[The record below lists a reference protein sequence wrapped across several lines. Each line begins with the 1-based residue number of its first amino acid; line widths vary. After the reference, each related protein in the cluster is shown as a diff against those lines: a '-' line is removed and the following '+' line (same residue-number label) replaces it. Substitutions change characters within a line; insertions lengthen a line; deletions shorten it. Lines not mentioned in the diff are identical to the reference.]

1 MRRNVLII
9 LLAWLIFAGLAPAR
23 IAAPAYS
30 TEAGALV
37 QKSLLA
43 LYAPAQTGSV
53 GELAE
58 TGKSH
63 VLRQTRSVVVL
74 SGTQESPL
82 SPTASGNAELVYTT
96 YLQDAGWQSEV
107 REGAISGGA
116 ASPIEAIQVRLT
128 HLAEAGSISY
138 RTYRQDSGWSG
149 YATNGETAGTAGIG
163 EAVEAL
169 QLKLTGA
176 LAGQYDLYYRV
187 QTSRFGWLDWAAN
200 GEPAGTDGF
209 RYPIEGVE
217 IVLTNKEQ
225 NFPGKREQNFV
236 KRFDPVLSYGSYLTA
251 SGWQE
256 PVLNPAQSGSPDS
269 SQSLE
274 GLQAKLASQP
284 YPGSVTYRA
293 ATSESG
299 WFEWTQDGLEAGLP
313 GTGQNIERIEMQL
326 TDELA
331 AHYDIY
337 YQVHVPGVGWLD
349 WAKNGETAGTQGY
362 DYGVSAV
369 QMQVVEK
376 DAAAP
381 GNTAVAFM
389 KYVPKP
395 PPAPVAPVVP
405 PVPTYPTG
413 PDWTVQDGIFRTN
426 AGTNYYVGS
435 SYIIVSI
442 AYQRVWAYIGSQ
454 QIVNAPVITGR
465 PSMPTP
471 RGLFAIQPYK
481 ESPSVLIGEDYESP
495 VQYWI
500 PFLGNAYGLH
510 DASWQTQGFG
520 GDLYLYLGSHGCVN
534 TPYYAVQTLYNT
546 YSVGTPVVVY

>member
-1 MRRNVLII
+1 MRRNILFI
-9 LLAWLIFAGLAPAR
+9 LLGLFIFAGLAPVR

-30 TEAGALV
+30 LENGTAVE
-37 QKSLLA
+37 KSLLE
-43 LYAPAQTGSV
+43 LYQLAYINLDDT
-53 GELAE
+53 LAE
-58 TGKSH
+58 AGKDH
-63 VLRQTRSVVVL
+63 ITQHTRSVVAL
-74 SGTQESPL
+74 LRALDSQPSTQ
-82 SPTASGNAELVYTT
+82 TASNAELVYTT
-96 YLQDAGWQSEV
+96 YLQDSGWQPEV
-107 REGAISGGA
+107 QEGAISGGA
-116 ASPIEAIQVRLT
+116 ALPLEAVRVRLT
-128 HLAEAGSISY
+128 HLAEAGSVSY

-149 YATNGETAGTAGIG
+149 YAKNGEAAGVTGAG
-163 EAVEAL
+163 EAIEAV
-169 QLKLTGA
+169 QFKLTGA
-176 LAGQYDLYYRV
+176 LAAQYDLYYRV
-187 QTSRFGWLDWAAN
+187 QTGRFGWLDWAGN
-200 GEPAGTDGF
+200 GETAGTEGF
-209 RYPIEGVE
+209 RYPVEGVE
-217 IVLTNKEQ
+217 IVLMNKEQ
-225 NFPGKREQNFV
+225 AFSGKREQSFI
-236 KRFDPVLSYGSYLTA
+236 KRVEPVLSYSSYLTD

-256 PVLNPAQSGSPDS
+256 PVLNPEQSGSPDS

-274 GLQAKLASQP
+274 GLQAKLDSQP
-284 YPGSVTYRA
+284 YPGSISYRA
-293 ATSESG
+293 ATSENG

-313 GTGQNIERIEMQL
+313 GTGQRIERIEMQL

-331 AHYDIY
+331 TYYDIY
-337 YQVHVPGVGWLD
+337 YQVHVPGLGWLD

-362 DYGVSAV
+362 DYDVSAV
-369 QMQVVEK
+369 QMQVVQK

-381 GNTAVAFM
+381 GETAVAFM

-395 PPAPVAPVVP
+395 PPVPVVP
-405 PVPTYPTG
+405 SVPTYPTG

-435 SYIIVSI
+435 SYIIISI

-454 QIVNAPVITGR
+454 RIVDAPVITGR

-481 ESPSVLIGEDYESP
+481 ESPSVLVGEDYESP

>member
-1 MRRNVLII
+1 MRKNILFI
-9 LLAWLIFAGLAPAR
+9 LLGWFIIAGLAPAR
-23 IAAPAYS
+23 IAAPAFS
-30 TEAGALV
+30 LENGAIV
-37 QKSLLA
+37 QNSLLD
-43 LYAPAQTGSV
+43 LYRPVYIYPDGT
-53 GELAE
+53 LAE
-58 TGKSH
+58 TGKAY
-63 VLRQTRSVVVL
+63 VTLQTRSTTAL
-74 SGTQESPL
+74 SGTQEIPSSPA
-82 SPTASGNAELVYTT
+82 TAGNAELVYTT
-96 YLQDAGWQSEV
+96 YLQGSGWQSEV
-107 REGAISGGA
+107 QEGAISGGA
-116 ASPIEAIQVRLT
+116 ALPLEAIQVRLT
-128 HLAEAGSISY
+128 HLAEAGNVAY
-138 RTYRQDSGWSG
+138 RTYRQGSGWSD
-149 YATNGETAGTAGIG
+149 YAKNGEPAGTAGAG
-163 EAVEAL
+163 EAIEAV
-169 QLKLTGA
+169 QFKLTGA
-176 LAGQYDLYYRV
+176 LAAQYDLYYRV
-187 QTSRFGWLDWAAN
+187 QTSRFGWLDWAGN
-200 GEPAGTDGF
+200 GETAGTDGF

-217 IVLTNKEQ
+217 IVLMNKEQ
-225 NFPGKREQNFV
+225 TFLGNRDQSFIKRA
-236 KRFDPVLSYGSYLTA
+236 DPVLSYSSYLTD

-256 PVLNPAQSGSPDS
+256 PVINPAQSGSPDS

-274 GLQAKLASQP
+274 GLQAKLDSQP
-284 YPGSVTYRA
+284 YPGSVSYRA
-293 ATSESG
+293 ATSENG
-299 WFEWTQDGLEAGLP
+299 WFEWTQGGLEAGLP
-313 GTGQNIERIEMQL
+313 GTGQHIERIEMQL

-331 AHYDIY
+331 ANYDIY

-362 DYGVSAV
+362 DYEVSAV
-369 QMQVVEK
+369 QMQLVEK
-376 DAAAP
+376 DGQAP

-395 PPAPVAPVVP
+395 APAPVVP
-405 PVPTYPTG
+405 SYPTG

-426 AGTNYYVGS
+426 AGTNYRVGS
-435 SYIIVSI
+435 SYIIISI
-442 AYQRVWAYIGSQ
+442 AYQRVWAYIGNQ

-546 YSVGTPVVVY
+546 YSTGTPVVVY

>member
-1 MRRNVLII
+1 MRRNILFI
-9 LLAWLIFAGLAPAR
+9 LLGLFIFAGLAPVR

-30 TEAGALV
+30 LENGTAVE
-37 QKSLLA
+37 KSLLE
-43 LYAPAQTGSV
+43 LYQLAYINLDDT
-53 GELAE
+53 LAE
-58 TGKSH
+58 TGKDH
-63 VLRQTRSVVVL
+63 ITQQTRSVAAL
-74 SGTQESPL
+74 SGAQKIPL
-82 SPTASGNAELVYTT
+82 SSATASNAELVYTT
-96 YLQDAGWQSEV
+96 YLQDSGWQPEV
-107 REGAISGGA
+107 QEGAISGGA
-116 ASPIEAIQVRLT
+116 ALPLEAVRVRLT
-128 HLAEAGSISY
+128 HLAEAGSVSY

-149 YATNGETAGTAGIG
+149 YAKNGEAAGVTGAG
-163 EAVEAL
+163 EAIEAV
-169 QLKLTGA
+169 QFKLTGA
-176 LAGQYDLYYRV
+176 LAAQYDLYYRV
-187 QTSRFGWLDWAAN
+187 QTGRFGWLDWAGN
-200 GEPAGTDGF
+200 GETAGTEGF
-209 RYPIEGVE
+209 RYPVEGVE
-217 IVLTNKEQ
+217 IVLMNKEQ
-225 NFPGKREQNFV
+225 AFSGKREQSFI
-236 KRFDPVLSYGSYLTA
+236 KRVEPVLSYSSYLTD

-256 PVLNPAQSGSPDS
+256 PVLNPEQSGSPDS

-274 GLQAKLASQP
+274 GLQAKLDSQP
-284 YPGSVTYRA
+284 YPGSISYRA
-293 ATSESG
+293 ATSENG

-313 GTGQNIERIEMQL
+313 GTGQRIERIEMQL

-331 AHYDIY
+331 AYYDIY
-337 YQVHVPGVGWLD
+337 YQVHVPGLGWLD

-362 DYGVSAV
+362 DYDVSAV
-369 QMQVVEK
+369 QMQVVQK

-381 GNTAVAFM
+381 GETAVAFM

-395 PPAPVAPVVP
+395 PPVPVAPS
-405 PVPTYPTG
+405 VPTYPTG

-435 SYIIVSI
+435 SYIIISI

-454 QIVNAPVITGR
+454 RIVDAPVITGR

-481 ESPSVLIGEDYESP
+481 ESPSVLVGEDYESP

>member
-1 MRRNVLII
+1 MRRNILFI
-9 LLAWLIFAGLAPAR
+9 LLGLFIVAGLAPAR

-30 TEAGALV
+30 LENGAIV
-37 QKSLLA
+37 QQSLLN
-43 LYAPAQTGSV
+43 LYDPAYINLDVT
-53 GELAE
+53 LAE
-58 TGKSH
+58 TGKDH
-63 VLRQTRSVVVL
+63 VILQTRSVAAL
-74 SGTQESPL
+74 SRTLVSQPSM
-82 SPTASGNAELVYTT
+82 PTAGNAELVYTT
-96 YLQDAGWQSEV
+96 YLQDSGWQSETQ
-107 REGAISGGA
+107 EGAISGGA
-116 ASPIEAIQVRLT
+116 ALPLEAIQVRLT
-128 HLAEAGSISY
+128 HLAEAGSVSY

-149 YATNGETAGTAGIG
+149 YAKNGGTSGTTGAG
-163 EAVEAL
+163 EAIEAV

-176 LAGQYDLYYRV
+176 LAAQYNLYYRV
-187 QTSRFGWLDWAAN
+187 QTSRFGWLDWAGN
-200 GEPAGTDGF
+200 GETAGTDGF

-217 IVLTNKEQ
+217 IVLMNKEQ
-225 NFPGKREQNFV
+225 TFLGKREQGFI
-236 KRFDPVLSYGSYLTA
+236 KRTEPVLSYSSYLTD

-274 GLQAKLASQP
+274 GLQAKLDSQP
-284 YPGSVTYRA
+284 YPGSVSYRA
-293 ATSESG
+293 ATSENG

-313 GTGQNIERIEMQL
+313 GTGQRIERIEMQL

-362 DYGVSAV
+362 DYEVSAV
-369 QMQVVEK
+369 QMQLVQK
-376 DAAAP
+376 DGQAP

-395 PPAPVAPVVP
+395 PPVPVVP

-413 PDWTVQDGIFRTN
+413 PDWTVQDGTFRTN
-426 AGTNYYVGS
+426 AGTNYHVGS
-435 SYIIVSI
+435 SYIIISI
-442 AYQRVWAYIGSQ
+442 AYQRVWAYIGNQ

-481 ESPSVLIGEDYESP
+481 ESPSVLVGEDYESP

-520 GDLYLYLGSHGCVN
+520 GDLYLYFGSHGCVN

>member
-1 MRRNVLII
+1 MRRNILFI
-9 LLAWLIFAGLAPAR
+9 LLGLFIFAGLAPVR

-30 TEAGALV
+30 LENGTAVE
-37 QKSLLA
+37 KSLLG
-43 LYAPAQTGSV
+43 LYQLAYINLDDT
-53 GELAE
+53 LAE
-58 TGKSH
+58 TGKDH
-63 VLRQTRSVVVL
+63 ITQQTRSVAAL
-74 SGTQESPL
+74 SGAQKILL
-82 SPTASGNAELVYTT
+82 SLATASNAELVYTT
-96 YLQDAGWQSEV
+96 YLQDSGWQPEV
-107 REGAISGGA
+107 QEGAISGGA
-116 ASPIEAIQVRLT
+116 ALPLEAVRVRLT
-128 HLAEAGSISY
+128 HLAEAGSVSY

-149 YATNGETAGTAGIG
+149 YAKNGEAAGVTGAG
-163 EAVEAL
+163 EAIEAV
-169 QLKLTGA
+169 QFKLTGA
-176 LAGQYDLYYRV
+176 LAAQYDLYYRV
-187 QTSRFGWLDWAAN
+187 QTGRFGWLDWAGN
-200 GEPAGTDGF
+200 GETAGTEGF
-209 RYPIEGVE
+209 RYPVEGVE
-217 IVLTNKEQ
+217 IVLMNKEQ
-225 NFPGKREQNFV
+225 AFSGKREQSFI
-236 KRFDPVLSYGSYLTA
+236 KRVEPVLSYSSYLTD

-256 PVLNPAQSGSPDS
+256 PVLNPEQSGSPDS

-274 GLQAKLASQP
+274 GLQAKLDSQP
-284 YPGSVTYRA
+284 YPGSVSYRA
-293 ATSESG
+293 ATSENG

-313 GTGQNIERIEMQL
+313 GTGQRIERIEMQL

-331 AHYDIY
+331 AYYDIY
-337 YQVHVPGVGWLD
+337 YQVHVPGLGWLD

-362 DYGVSAV
+362 DYDVSAV
-369 QMQVVEK
+369 QMQVVQK

-381 GNTAVAFM
+381 GETAVAFM

-395 PPAPVAPVVP
+395 PPVPVVP
-405 PVPTYPTG
+405 SVPTYPTG
-413 PDWTVQDGIFRTN
+413 PDWTVQDGTFRTN

-435 SYIIVSI
+435 SYIIISI
-442 AYQRVWAYIGSQ
+442 AYQRVWAYIGNQ

-546 YSVGTPVVVY
+546 YSIGTPVVVY

>member
-1 MRRNVLII
+1 MRRNILYI
-9 LLAWLIFAGLAPAR
+9 LLGLFIVAGLAPAR

-30 TEAGALV
+30 LEKGLV
-37 QKSLLA
+37 VQQSLLE
-43 LYAPAQTGSV
+43 LYDPAYINIDGILV
-53 GELAE
+53 E
-58 TGKSH
+58 TGKDY
-63 VLRQTRSVVVL
+63 VALQTRSVTAL
-74 SGTQESPL
+74 SGAQKIPL
-82 SPTASGNAELVYTT
+82 SPAKAGSAELTYTT
-96 YLQDAGWQSEV
+96 YVQDSGWHPEV
-107 REGAISGGA
+107 QEGAISGGA
-116 ASPIEAIQVRLT
+116 ALPLEAIQVRLT
-128 HLAEAGSISY
+128 NLSQAGSVSY

-149 YATNGETAGTAGIG
+149 YAKNGEISGTTGAG
-163 EAVEAL
+163 EAIEAV
-169 QLKLTGA
+169 QFKLTGA
-176 LAGQYDLYYRV
+176 LAAQYDLYYRV
-187 QTSRFGWLDWAAN
+187 QTSRFGWLDWAGN
-200 GEPAGTDGF
+200 GETAGTAGF

-217 IVLTNKEQ
+217 IVLMNKEQ
-225 NFPGKREQNFV
+225 TFLGKREQNFIE
-236 KRFDPVLSYGSYLTA
+236 RIEPVLSYGSYLPD

-274 GLQAKLASQP
+274 GLQAKLDSQP
-284 YPGSVTYRA
+284 YPGSVSYRA
-293 ATSESG
+293 ATSENG
-299 WFEWTQDGLEAGLP
+299 WLEWTQDGLEAGLP
-313 GTGQNIERIEMQL
+313 GTGQRIERIEMQL

-362 DYGVSAV
+362 DYDVSAV
-369 QMQVVEK
+369 QMQLVQK

-395 PPAPVAPVVP
+395 PPAPVASAVP
-405 PVPTYPTG
+405 IYPTG
-413 PDWTVQDGIFRTN
+413 PDWTVQDGTFRTN

-435 SYIIVSI
+435 SYIIISI
-442 AYQRVWAYIGSQ
+442 AYQRVWAYIGNQ

>member
-1 MRRNVLII
+1 MRRNILFI
-9 LLAWLIFAGLAPAR
+9 LLGLFIFAGLAPVR

-30 TEAGALV
+30 LENGTAVE
-37 QKSLLA
+37 KSLLE
-43 LYAPAQTGSV
+43 LYQLAYINLDDT
-53 GELAE
+53 LAE
-58 TGKSH
+58 AGKDH
-63 VLRQTRSVVVL
+63 ITQHTRSIVAL
-74 SGTQESPL
+74 LRALDSQPSTQ
-82 SPTASGNAELVYTT
+82 TASNAELVYTT
-96 YLQDAGWQSEV
+96 YLQDSGWQPEV
-107 REGAISGGA
+107 QEGAISGGVA
-116 ASPIEAIQVRLT
+116 LPLEAVRVRLT
-128 HLAEAGSISY
+128 HLAEAGSVSY

-149 YATNGETAGTAGIG
+149 YAKNGEAAGVTGAG
-163 EAVEAL
+163 EAIEAV
-169 QLKLTGA
+169 QFKLTGA
-176 LAGQYDLYYRV
+176 LAAQYDLYYRV
-187 QTSRFGWLDWAAN
+187 QTGRFGWLDWAGN
-200 GEPAGTDGF
+200 GETAGTEGF
-209 RYPIEGVE
+209 RYPVEGVE
-217 IVLTNKEQ
+217 IVLMNKEQ
-225 NFPGKREQNFV
+225 AFSGKREQSFI
-236 KRFDPVLSYGSYLTA
+236 KRVEPVLSYSSYLTD

-256 PVLNPAQSGSPDS
+256 PVLNPEQSGSPDS

-274 GLQAKLASQP
+274 GLQAKLDSQP
-284 YPGSVTYRA
+284 YPGSISYRA
-293 ATSESG
+293 ATSENG

-313 GTGQNIERIEMQL
+313 GTGQRIERIEMQL

-331 AHYDIY
+331 AYYDIY
-337 YQVHVPGVGWLD
+337 YQVHVPGLGWLD

-362 DYGVSAV
+362 DYDVSAV
-369 QMQVVEK
+369 QMQVVQK

-381 GNTAVAFM
+381 GETAVAFM

-395 PPAPVAPVVP
+395 PPVPVVP
-405 PVPTYPTG
+405 SVPTYPTG

-435 SYIIVSI
+435 SYIIISI

-454 QIVNAPVITGR
+454 RIVDAPVITGR

-481 ESPSVLIGEDYESP
+481 ESPSVLVGEDYESP

>member
-1 MRRNVLII
+1 MRRNILFI
-9 LLAWLIFAGLAPAR
+9 LLGLFIFSGLAPVR
-23 IAAPAYS
+23 IAATAYS
-30 TEAGALV
+30 LENGTAVE
-37 QKSLLA
+37 KSLLE
-43 LYAPAQTGSV
+43 LYQLAYINLDDT
-53 GELAE
+53 LAE
-58 TGKSH
+58 TGKDH
-63 VLRQTRSVVVL
+63 ITQQTRSVAAL
-74 SGTQESPL
+74 SGAQKIPL
-82 SPTASGNAELVYTT
+82 SSATASNAELVYTT
-96 YLQDAGWQSEV
+96 YLQDSGWQPEV
-107 REGAISGGA
+107 QEGAISGGVA
-116 ASPIEAIQVRLT
+116 LPLEAVRVRLT
-128 HLAEAGSISY
+128 HLAEAGSVSY

-149 YATNGETAGTAGIG
+149 YAKNGEAAGVTGAG
-163 EAVEAL
+163 EAIEAV
-169 QLKLTGA
+169 QFKLTGA
-176 LAGQYDLYYRV
+176 LAAQYDLYYRV
-187 QTSRFGWLDWAAN
+187 QTGRFGWLDWAGN
-200 GEPAGTDGF
+200 GETAGTEGF
-209 RYPIEGVE
+209 RYPVEGVE
-217 IVLTNKEQ
+217 IVLMNKEQ
-225 NFPGKREQNFV
+225 AFSGKREQSFI
-236 KRFDPVLSYGSYLTA
+236 KRVEPVLSYSSYLTD

-256 PVLNPAQSGSPDS
+256 PVLNPEQSGSPDS

-274 GLQAKLASQP
+274 GLQAKLDSQP
-284 YPGSVTYRA
+284 YPGSISYRA
-293 ATSESG
+293 ATSENG

-313 GTGQNIERIEMQL
+313 GTGQRIERIEMQL

-331 AHYDIY
+331 AYYDIY
-337 YQVHVPGVGWLD
+337 YQVHVPGLGWLD

-362 DYGVSAV
+362 DYDVSAV
-369 QMQVVEK
+369 QMQVVQK

-381 GNTAVAFM
+381 GETAVAFM

-395 PPAPVAPVVP
+395 PPVPVVP
-405 PVPTYPTG
+405 SVPTYPTG

-435 SYIIVSI
+435 SYIIISI

-454 QIVNAPVITGR
+454 RIVDAPVITGR

-481 ESPSVLIGEDYESP
+481 ESPSVLVGEDYESP

>member
-1 MRRNVLII
+1 MRRNILFI
-9 LLAWLIFAGLAPAR
+9 LLGLFIFAGLAPVR

-30 TEAGALV
+30 LENGTAVE
-37 QKSLLA
+37 KSLLE
-43 LYAPAQTGSV
+43 LYQLAYINLDDT
-53 GELAE
+53 LAE
-58 TGKSH
+58 TGKDH
-63 VLRQTRSVVVL
+63 ITQQTRSVAAL
-74 SGTQESPL
+74 SGAQKIPL
-82 SPTASGNAELVYTT
+82 SSATASNAELVYTT
-96 YLQDAGWQSEV
+96 YLQDSGWQPEV
-107 REGAISGGA
+107 QEGAISGGA
-116 ASPIEAIQVRLT
+116 ALPLEAVRVRLT
-128 HLAEAGSISY
+128 HLAEAGSVSY

-149 YATNGETAGTAGIG
+149 YAKNGEAAGVTGAG
-163 EAVEAL
+163 EAIEAV
-169 QLKLTGA
+169 QFKLTGA
-176 LAGQYDLYYRV
+176 LAAQYDLYYRV
-187 QTSRFGWLDWAAN
+187 QTGRFGWLDWAGN
-200 GEPAGTDGF
+200 GETAGTEGF
-209 RYPIEGVE
+209 RYPVEGVE
-217 IVLTNKEQ
+217 IVLMNKEQ
-225 NFPGKREQNFV
+225 AFSGKREQSFI
-236 KRFDPVLSYGSYLTA
+236 KRVEPVLSYSSYLTD

-256 PVLNPAQSGSPDS
+256 PVLNPEQSGSPDS

-274 GLQAKLASQP
+274 GLQAKLDSQP
-284 YPGSVTYRA
+284 YPGSISYRA
-293 ATSESG
+293 ATSENG

-313 GTGQNIERIEMQL
+313 GTGQRIERIEMQL

-331 AHYDIY
+331 AYYDIY
-337 YQVHVPGVGWLD
+337 YQVHVPGLGWLD

-362 DYGVSAV
+362 DYDVSAV
-369 QMQVVEK
+369 QMQVVQK

-381 GNTAVAFM
+381 GETAVAFM

-395 PPAPVAPVVP
+395 PPVPVVP
-405 PVPTYPTG
+405 SVPTYPTG

-435 SYIIVSI
+435 SYIIISI

-454 QIVNAPVITGR
+454 RIVDAPVITGR

-481 ESPSVLIGEDYESP
+481 ESPSVLVGEDYESP

-520 GDLYLYLGSHGCVN
+520 DDLYLYLGSHGCVN

>member
-1 MRRNVLII
+1 MRRNILFI
-9 LLAWLIFAGLAPAR
+9 LLGLFIFAGLAPVR

-30 TEAGALV
+30 LENGTAVE
-37 QKSLLA
+37 KSLLE
-43 LYAPAQTGSV
+43 LYQLAYINLDDT
-53 GELAE
+53 LAE
-58 TGKSH
+58 AGKDH
-63 VLRQTRSVVVL
+63 ITQHTRSIVAL
-74 SGTQESPL
+74 LRALDSQPSTQ
-82 SPTASGNAELVYTT
+82 TASNAELVYTT
-96 YLQDAGWQSEV
+96 YLQDSGWQPEV
-107 REGAISGGA
+107 QEGAISGGVA
-116 ASPIEAIQVRLT
+116 LPLEAVRVRLT
-128 HLAEAGSISY
+128 HLAEAGSVSY

-149 YATNGETAGTAGIG
+149 YAKNGEAAGVTGAG
-163 EAVEAL
+163 EAIEAV
-169 QLKLTGA
+169 QFKLTGA
-176 LAGQYDLYYRV
+176 LAAQYDLYYRV
-187 QTSRFGWLDWAAN
+187 QTGRFGWLDWAGN
-200 GEPAGTDGF
+200 GETAGTEGF
-209 RYPIEGVE
+209 RYPVEGVE
-217 IVLTNKEQ
+217 IVLMNKEQ
-225 NFPGKREQNFV
+225 AFSGKREQSFI
-236 KRFDPVLSYGSYLTA
+236 KRVEPVLSYSSYLTD

-256 PVLNPAQSGSPDS
+256 PVLNPEQSGSPDS

-274 GLQAKLASQP
+274 GLQAKLDSQP
-284 YPGSVTYRA
+284 YPGSISYRA
-293 ATSESG
+293 ATSENG

-313 GTGQNIERIEMQL
+313 GTGQRIERIEMQL

-331 AHYDIY
+331 AYYDIY
-337 YQVHVPGVGWLD
+337 YQVHVPGLGWLD

-362 DYGVSAV
+362 DYDVSAV
-369 QMQVVEK
+369 QMQVVQK

-381 GNTAVAFM
+381 GKTAVAFM

-395 PPAPVAPVVP
+395 PPVPVAPS
-405 PVPTYPTG
+405 VPTYPTG

-435 SYIIVSI
+435 SYIIISI

-454 QIVNAPVITGR
+454 RIVDAPVITGR

-481 ESPSVLIGEDYESP
+481 ESPSVLVGEDYESP

>member
-1 MRRNVLII
+1 MRRNILFI
-9 LLAWLIFAGLAPAR
+9 LLGLFIFAGLAPVR

-30 TEAGALV
+30 LENGTAVE
-37 QKSLLA
+37 KSLLG
-43 LYAPAQTGSV
+43 LYQLAYINLDDT
-53 GELAE
+53 LAE
-58 TGKSH
+58 TGKDH
-63 VLRQTRSVVVL
+63 ITQQTRSVAAL
-74 SGTQESPL
+74 SGAQKIPL
-82 SPTASGNAELVYTT
+82 SSATASNAELVYTT
-96 YLQDAGWQSEV
+96 YLQDSGWQPEV
-107 REGAISGGA
+107 QEGAISGGVA
-116 ASPIEAIQVRLT
+116 LPLEAVRVRLT
-128 HLAEAGSISY
+128 HLAEAGSVSY

-149 YATNGETAGTAGIG
+149 YAKNGEAAGVTGAG
-163 EAVEAL
+163 EAIEAV
-169 QLKLTGA
+169 QFKLTGA
-176 LAGQYDLYYRV
+176 LAAQYDLYYRV
-187 QTSRFGWLDWAAN
+187 QTGRFGWLDWAGN
-200 GEPAGTDGF
+200 GETAGTEGF
-209 RYPIEGVE
+209 RYPVEGVE
-217 IVLTNKEQ
+217 IVLMNKEQ
-225 NFPGKREQNFV
+225 AFSGKREQSFI
-236 KRFDPVLSYGSYLTA
+236 KRVEPVLSYSSYLTD

-256 PVLNPAQSGSPDS
+256 PVLNPEQSGSPDS

-274 GLQAKLASQP
+274 GLQAKLDSQP
-284 YPGSVTYRA
+284 YPGSISYRA
-293 ATSESG
+293 ATSENG

-313 GTGQNIERIEMQL
+313 GTGQRIERIEMQL

-331 AHYDIY
+331 AYYDIY
-337 YQVHVPGVGWLD
+337 YQVHVPGLGWLD

-362 DYGVSAV
+362 DYDVSAV
-369 QMQVVEK
+369 QMQVVQK

-381 GNTAVAFM
+381 GETAVAFM

-395 PPAPVAPVVP
+395 PPVPVVP
-405 PVPTYPTG
+405 SVPTYPTG

-435 SYIIVSI
+435 SYIIISI

-454 QIVNAPVITGR
+454 RIVDAPVITGR

-481 ESPSVLIGEDYESP
+481 ESPSVLVGEDYESP

>member
-1 MRRNVLII
+1 MRRNILFI
-9 LLAWLIFAGLAPAR
+9 LLGLFIVAGLAPAR

-30 TEAGALV
+30 LENVAVV
-37 QKSLLA
+37 QQSLLE
-43 LYAPAQTGSV
+43 LYDPAYLNLDGT
-53 GELAE
+53 LAE
-58 TGKSH
+58 TGRDH
-63 VLRQTRSVVVL
+63 VTQQTRSVAAL
-74 SGTQESPL
+74 SRTLDSQPST
-82 SPTASGNAELVYTT
+82 PTAGNAELVYTT
-96 YLQDAGWQSEV
+96 YLQDSGWYPEV
-107 REGAISGGA
+107 QEGAISGGA
-116 ASPIEAIQVRLT
+116 ALPLEAIQVRLT
-128 HLAEAGSISY
+128 HLAEAGSVSY
-138 RTYRQDSGWSG
+138 RTYRQESGWSG
-149 YATNGETAGTAGIG
+149 YAKNGEISGATGVG
-163 EAVEAL
+163 EAIEAV
-169 QLKLTGA
+169 QFKLTGA
-176 LAGQYDLYYRV
+176 LAAQYDIYYRV
-187 QTSRFGWLDWAAN
+187 QTSRFGWLDWAGN
-200 GEPAGTDGF
+200 GETAGTAGF

-217 IVLTNKEQ
+217 IVLMNKEQ
-225 NFPGKREQNFV
+225 TFLGKREQNFIE
-236 KRFDPVLSYGSYLTA
+236 RIEPVLSYGSYLTD

-274 GLQAKLASQP
+274 GLQAKLDSQP
-284 YPGSVTYRA
+284 YSGSVSYRA
-293 ATSESG
+293 ATSENG
-299 WFEWTQDGLEAGLP
+299 WLEWTQDGLEAGLP
-313 GTGQNIERIEMQL
+313 GTGQRIERIEMQL

-362 DYGVSAV
+362 DYDVSAV
-369 QMQVVEK
+369 QMQLVQK

-381 GNTAVAFM
+381 GKTAVAFM

-405 PVPTYPTG
+405 TYPTG
-413 PDWTVQDGIFRTN
+413 PDWTVQDGTFRTN

-435 SYIIVSI
+435 SYIIISI
-442 AYQRVWAYIGSQ
+442 AYQRVWAYIGNQ

>member
-1 MRRNVLII
+1 MRRNILFI
-9 LLAWLIFAGLAPAR
+9 LLGLLIFAGLAPDR

-30 TEAGALV
+30 LENGTAVE
-37 QKSLLA
+37 KSLLG
-43 LYAPAQTGSV
+43 LYHPAYINIEGM
-53 GELAE
+53 LAE
-58 TGKSH
+58 TGKDH
-63 VLRQTRSVVVL
+63 ITQQTRSVAAL
-74 SGTQESPL
+74 SGAQKIPL
-82 SPTASGNAELVYTT
+82 SSATASNAELVYTT
-96 YLQDAGWQSEV
+96 YLQDSGWQPEV
-107 REGAISGGA
+107 QEGAISGGVA
-116 ASPIEAIQVRLT
+116 LPLEAVRVRLT
-128 HLAEAGSISY
+128 HLAEAGSVSY

-149 YATNGETAGTAGIG
+149 YAKNGEAAGVTGAG
-163 EAVEAL
+163 EAIEAV
-169 QLKLTGA
+169 QFKLTGA
-176 LAGQYDLYYRV
+176 LAAQYDLYYRV
-187 QTSRFGWLDWAAN
+187 QTGRFGWLDWAGN
-200 GEPAGTDGF
+200 GETAGTEGF
-209 RYPIEGVE
+209 RYPVEGVE
-217 IVLTNKEQ
+217 IVLMNKEQ
-225 NFPGKREQNFV
+225 AFPGKREQSFI
-236 KRFDPVLSYGSYLTA
+236 KRVEPVLSYSSYLTD

-256 PVLNPAQSGSPDS
+256 PVLNPEQSGSPDS

-274 GLQAKLASQP
+274 GLQAKLDSQP
-284 YPGSVTYRA
+284 YPGSVSYRA
-293 ATSESG
+293 ATSENG

-313 GTGQNIERIEMQL
+313 GTGQRIERIEMQL

-331 AHYDIY
+331 AYYDIY
-337 YQVHVPGVGWLD
+337 YQVHVPGLGWLD
-349 WAKNGETAGTQGY
+349 WAKNGE
-362 DYGVSAV
+362 
-369 QMQVVEK
+369 
-376 DAAAP
+376 
-381 GNTAVAFM
+381 TAVAFM

-395 PPAPVAPVVP
+395 PPVPVVP
-405 PVPTYPTG
+405 SVPTYPTG

-435 SYIIVSI
+435 SYIIISI

-454 QIVNAPVITGR
+454 RIVDAPVITGR

-481 ESPSVLIGEDYESP
+481 ESPSVLVGEDYESP

>member
-1 MRRNVLII
+1 MRRNILFI
-9 LLAWLIFAGLAPAR
+9 LLGLFIFAGLAPVR

-30 TEAGALV
+30 LENGTAVE
-37 QKSLLA
+37 KSLLE
-43 LYAPAQTGSV
+43 LYQLAYINLDDT
-53 GELAE
+53 LAE
-58 TGKSH
+58 TGKDH
-63 VLRQTRSVVVL
+63 ITQQTRSVAAL
-74 SGTQESPL
+74 SRTLDSQPST
-82 SPTASGNAELVYTT
+82 PTAGNAELVYTT
-96 YLQDAGWQSEV
+96 YLQDSGWQSEV
-107 REGAISGGA
+107 QEGAISGGA
-116 ASPIEAIQVRLT
+116 ALPVEAIQVRLT
-128 HLAEAGSISY
+128 HLAEAGSVSY
-138 RTYRQDSGWSG
+138 RTYRQESGWLG
-149 YATNGETAGTAGIG
+149 YAKNGETAGTTGTG
-163 EAVEAL
+163 ETIEAL
-169 QLKLTGA
+169 QFKLTGA
-176 LAGQYDLYYRV
+176 LAAQYDIYYRV
-187 QTSRFGWLDWAAN
+187 QTSRFGWLDWAGN
-200 GEPAGTDGF
+200 GETAGTAGF

-217 IVLTNKEQ
+217 IVLMNKEQ
-225 NFPGKREQNFV
+225 TFLGKREQNFIE
-236 KRFDPVLSYGSYLTA
+236 RIEPVLSYGSYLTD

-274 GLQAKLASQP
+274 GLQAKLDSQP
-284 YPGSVTYRA
+284 YPGSVSYRA
-293 ATSESG
+293 ATSENG
-299 WFEWTQDGLEAGLP
+299 WLEWTQDGLEAGLP
-313 GTGQNIERIEMQL
+313 GTGQRIERIEMQL

-362 DYGVSAV
+362 DYDVSAV
-369 QMQVVEK
+369 QMQLVQK

-395 PPAPVAPVVP
+395 PPAPVAPAVP
-405 PVPTYPTG
+405 IYPTG
-413 PDWTVQDGIFRTN
+413 PDWTVQDGTFRPN

-435 SYIIVSI
+435 SYIIISI
-442 AYQRVWAYIGSQ
+442 AYQRVWAYIGNQ

>member
-1 MRRNVLII
+1 MRRNILFI
-9 LLAWLIFAGLAPAR
+9 LLGLFIFAGLAPVR

-30 TEAGALV
+30 LENDTAVE
-37 QKSLLA
+37 KSLLG
-43 LYAPAQTGSV
+43 LYQLAYINLDDT
-53 GELAE
+53 LAE
-58 TGKSH
+58 TGKDH
-63 VLRQTRSVVVL
+63 ITQQTRSVAAL
-74 SGTQESPL
+74 SGAQKILL
-82 SPTASGNAELVYTT
+82 SLATASNAELVYTT
-96 YLQDAGWQSEV
+96 YLQDSGWQPEV
-107 REGAISGGA
+107 QEGAISGGVA
-116 ASPIEAIQVRLT
+116 LPLEAVRVRLT
-128 HLAEAGSISY
+128 HLAEAGSVSY

-149 YATNGETAGTAGIG
+149 YAKNGEAAGVTGAG
-163 EAVEAL
+163 EAIEAV
-169 QLKLTGA
+169 QFKLTGA
-176 LAGQYDLYYRV
+176 LAAQYDLYYRV
-187 QTSRFGWLDWAAN
+187 QTGRFGWLDWAGN
-200 GEPAGTDGF
+200 GETAGTEGF
-209 RYPIEGVE
+209 RYPVEGVE
-217 IVLTNKEQ
+217 IVLMNKEQ
-225 NFPGKREQNFV
+225 AFSGKREQSFI
-236 KRFDPVLSYGSYLTA
+236 KRVEPVLSYSSYLTD

-256 PVLNPAQSGSPDS
+256 PVLNPEQSGSPDS

-274 GLQAKLASQP
+274 GLQAKLDSQP
-284 YPGSVTYRA
+284 YPGSISYRA
-293 ATSESG
+293 ATSENG

-313 GTGQNIERIEMQL
+313 GTGQRIERIEMQL

-331 AHYDIY
+331 TYYDIY
-337 YQVHVPGVGWLD
+337 YQVHVPGLGWLD

-362 DYGVSAV
+362 DYDVSAV
-369 QMQVVEK
+369 QMQVVQK

-381 GNTAVAFM
+381 GETAVAFM

-395 PPAPVAPVVP
+395 PPVPVVP
-405 PVPTYPTG
+405 SVPTYPTG

-435 SYIIVSI
+435 SYIIISI

-454 QIVNAPVITGR
+454 RIVDAPVITGR

-481 ESPSVLIGEDYESP
+481 ESPSVLVGEDYESP

>member
-1 MRRNVLII
+1 MRRNILFI
-9 LLAWLIFAGLAPAR
+9 LLGLFIFAGLAPVR

-30 TEAGALV
+30 LENGTAVE
-37 QKSLLA
+37 KSLLE
-43 LYAPAQTGSV
+43 LYQLAYINLDDT
-53 GELAE
+53 LAE
-58 TGKSH
+58 TGKDH
-63 VLRQTRSVVVL
+63 ITQQTRSVAAL
-74 SGTQESPL
+74 SGAQKIPL
-82 SPTASGNAELVYTT
+82 FSATASNAELVYTT
-96 YLQDAGWQSEV
+96 YLQDSGWQPEV
-107 REGAISGGA
+107 QEGAISGGVA
-116 ASPIEAIQVRLT
+116 LPLEAVRVRLT
-128 HLAEAGSISY
+128 HLAEAGSVSY

-149 YATNGETAGTAGIG
+149 YAKNGEAAGVTGAG
-163 EAVEAL
+163 EAIEAV
-169 QLKLTGA
+169 QFKLTGA
-176 LAGQYDLYYRV
+176 LAAQYDLYYRV
-187 QTSRFGWLDWAAN
+187 QTGRFGWLDWAGN
-200 GEPAGTDGF
+200 GETAGTEGF
-209 RYPIEGVE
+209 RYPVEGVE
-217 IVLTNKEQ
+217 IVLMNKEQ
-225 NFPGKREQNFV
+225 AFPGKREQSFI
-236 KRFDPVLSYGSYLTA
+236 KRVEPVLSYSSYLTD

-256 PVLNPAQSGSPDS
+256 PVLNPEQSGSPDS

-274 GLQAKLASQP
+274 GLQAKLDSQP
-284 YPGSVTYRA
+284 YPGSISYRA
-293 ATSESG
+293 ATSENG

-313 GTGQNIERIEMQL
+313 GTGQRIERIEMQL

-331 AHYDIY
+331 AYYDIY
-337 YQVHVPGVGWLD
+337 YQVHVPGLGWLD

-362 DYGVSAV
+362 DYDVSAV
-369 QMQVVEK
+369 QMQVVQK

-381 GNTAVAFM
+381 GKTAVAFM

-395 PPAPVAPVVP
+395 PPVPVAPS
-405 PVPTYPTG
+405 VPTYPTG

-435 SYIIVSI
+435 SYIIISI

-454 QIVNAPVITGR
+454 RIVDAPVITGR

>member
-1 MRRNVLII
+1 MRRNILFI
-9 LLAWLIFAGLAPAR
+9 LLGLFIFAGLAPVR

-30 TEAGALV
+30 LENGTAVE
-37 QKSLLA
+37 KSLLE
-43 LYAPAQTGSV
+43 LYQLAYINLDDT
-53 GELAE
+53 LAE
-58 TGKSH
+58 AGKDH
-63 VLRQTRSVVVL
+63 ITQHTRSVVAL
-74 SGTQESPL
+74 LRALDSQPSTQ
-82 SPTASGNAELVYTT
+82 TASNAELVYTT
-96 YLQDAGWQSEV
+96 YLQDSGWQPEV
-107 REGAISGGA
+107 QEGAISGGVA
-116 ASPIEAIQVRLT
+116 LPLEAVRVRLT
-128 HLAEAGSISY
+128 HLAEAGSVSY

-149 YATNGETAGTAGIG
+149 YAKNGEAAGVTGAG
-163 EAVEAL
+163 EAIEAV
-169 QLKLTGA
+169 QFKLTGA
-176 LAGQYDLYYRV
+176 LAAQYDLYYRV
-187 QTSRFGWLDWAAN
+187 QTGRFGWLDWAGN
-200 GEPAGTDGF
+200 GETAGTEGF
-209 RYPIEGVE
+209 RYPVEGVE
-217 IVLTNKEQ
+217 IVLMNKEQ
-225 NFPGKREQNFV
+225 AFSGKREQSFI
-236 KRFDPVLSYGSYLTA
+236 KRVEPVLSYSSYLTD

-256 PVLNPAQSGSPDS
+256 PVLNPEQSGSPDS

-274 GLQAKLASQP
+274 GLQAKLDSQP
-284 YPGSVTYRA
+284 YPGSISYRA
-293 ATSESG
+293 ATSENG

-313 GTGQNIERIEMQL
+313 GTGQRIERIEMQL

-331 AHYDIY
+331 AYYDIY
-337 YQVHVPGVGWLD
+337 YQVHVPGLGWLD

-362 DYGVSAV
+362 DYDVSAV
-369 QMQVVEK
+369 QMQVVQK

-381 GNTAVAFM
+381 GETAVAFM

-395 PPAPVAPVVP
+395 PPVPVVP
-405 PVPTYPTG
+405 SVPTYPTG

-435 SYIIVSI
+435 SYIIISI

-454 QIVNAPVITGR
+454 RIVDAPVITGR

-481 ESPSVLIGEDYESP
+481 ESPSVLVGEDYESP